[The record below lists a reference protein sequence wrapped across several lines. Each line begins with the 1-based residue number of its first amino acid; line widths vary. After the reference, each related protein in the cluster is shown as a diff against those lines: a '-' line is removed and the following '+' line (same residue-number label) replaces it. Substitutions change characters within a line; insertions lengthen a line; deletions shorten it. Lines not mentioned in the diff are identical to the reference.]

1 MINEYKK
8 EENLNNYD
16 YNKMIKDFESK
27 ERRENHFKKIKRR
40 WASVGKHYD
49 ETIQKMK
56 DLKEENFQRQNL
68 ALKKKLKE
76 KENKNKIAE
85 KQINILN
92 LIKKEKAARENV
104 QKFLYLQE
112 EGRLR
117 FEEET
122 AQKSKMLLNIN
133 IIINS

>member
-1 MINEYKK
+1 
-8 EENLNNYD
+8 
-16 YNKMIKDFESK
+16 MIKDFESR

-40 WASVGKHYD
+40 WASVGKRYN

-56 DLKEENFQRQNL
+56 ELKEENFNKQNL

-76 KENKNKIAE
+76 KENKEMNKIHE

-117 FEEET
+117 FEEDT
-122 AQKSKMLLNIN
+122 TQKSKILYYFY
-133 IIINS
+133 S

>member
-1 MINEYKK
+1 LINEYKK

-56 DLKEENFQRQNL
+56 ELKEENFIKQNL

-76 KENKNKIAE
+76 KENKNKIPE

-122 AQKSKMLLNIN
+122 AQKSKIILN
-133 IIINS
+133 

>member
-1 MINEYKK
+1 
-8 EENLNNYD
+8 
-16 YNKMIKDFESK
+16 MIKDFESR

-40 WASVGKHYD
+40 WASVGKRYN

-56 DLKEENFQRQNL
+56 ELKEENFNKQNL

-76 KENKNKIAE
+76 KENKEKNKIPE

-104 QKFLYLQE
+104 QKFLCLQE

-117 FEEET
+117 FEEDT
-122 AQKSKMLLNIN
+122 TQKSKILYYFY
-133 IIINS
+133 S

>member
-1 MINEYKK
+1 
-8 EENLNNYD
+8 
-16 YNKMIKDFESK
+16 MIKDFESK

>member
-40 WASVGKHYD
+40 WASVGKRYN

-56 DLKEENFQRQNL
+56 ELKEENFKKQNL

-76 KENKNKIAE
+76 KENKEMNKIPE

-104 QKFLYLQE
+104 QKFLCLQE

-117 FEEET
+117 FEEDT
-122 AQKSKMLLNIN
+122 TQKSKILYYFY
-133 IIINS
+133 S

>member
-56 DLKEENFQRQNL
+56 ELKEENFIKQNL

-76 KENKNKIAE
+76 KENKNKIPE

-122 AQKSKMLLNIN
+122 AQKSKIILN
-133 IIINS
+133 

>member
-1 MINEYKK
+1 
-8 EENLNNYD
+8 
-16 YNKMIKDFESK
+16 MIKDFESR

-40 WASVGKHYD
+40 WASVGKRYN

-56 DLKEENFQRQNL
+56 ELKEENFKKQNL

-76 KENKNKIAE
+76 KENKEMNKIPE

-122 AQKSKMLLNIN
+122 AQKSKIILN
-133 IIINS
+133 

>member
-56 DLKEENFQRQNL
+56 ELKEENFIKQNL

-76 KENKNKIAE
+76 KENKNKIPE

-117 FEEET
+117 FEEDT
-122 AQKSKMLLNIN
+122 IQKSKILY
-133 IIINS
+133 

>member
-1 MINEYKK
+1 
-8 EENLNNYD
+8 
-16 YNKMIKDFESK
+16 MIKDFESK

-40 WASVGKHYD
+40 WASVGKRYN

-56 DLKEENFQRQNL
+56 ELKEENFKKQNL

-76 KENKNKIAE
+76 KENKEKNKIPE

-117 FEEET
+117 FEEDT
-122 AQKSKMLLNIN
+122 ILKSKILY
-133 IIINS
+133 

>member
-1 MINEYKK
+1 LINEYKK

-56 DLKEENFQRQNL
+56 ELKEENFIKQNL

-76 KENKNKIAE
+76 KENKNKIPE

-117 FEEET
+117 FEEDT
-122 AQKSKMLLNIN
+122 IQKSKILY
-133 IIINS
+133 

>member
-1 MINEYKK
+1 
-8 EENLNNYD
+8 
-16 YNKMIKDFESK
+16 MIKDFESK

-40 WASVGKHYD
+40 WASVGKRYN

-56 DLKEENFQRQNL
+56 ELKEENFNKQNL

-76 KENKNKIAE
+76 KENKEMNKIHE

-117 FEEET
+117 FEEDT
-122 AQKSKMLLNIN
+122 TQKSKILYYFY
-133 IIINS
+133 S